1 MQLEKEILISDL
13 KRLHKEIVT
22 VYKNIFKYKI
32 ANNNEFRNLINKE
45 YKDGKVFDE
54 EGKKVWN
61 NQFFHRSAYTLLNK
75 ILFVRI
81 CEDKGFMLNDEDRVM
96 GQEVNPNAG
105 QKLSMLGLQKWTTLI
120 SNYSLSELIRFAFKD
135 MNRTYNNISLYKE
148 DKYDW
153 LIPNKNDVELKFNN
167 PEVYEGTY
175 FNEFEQLMHNIID
188 TLDTSHYDFNKSS
201 DNVLGDVYERFMD
214 RETRKALGQFYT
226 PDKVIKYILQN
237 TVQSAD
243 VVENPFIKVLDPSC
257 GSGHF
262 LIMAYD
268 LLRKKFEEKFE
279 VLQEKYSNEEYEVT
293 AGNSKFIIS
302 GKEYWTKK
310 YLHYHLLKHCI
321 YGADI
326 DGFALQI
333 TTINLLL
340 KDLDNFITDELNIIE
355 CDSIV
360 KWGKRYDLQQLE
372 NGLISGDSLFL
383 NYEETNEFGE
393 KIIKEI
399 GINEAELLVKTCQFW
414 ANKFDYIIGNP
425 PYLSYHG
432 RRRNHLTLKELTRLK
447 LEYDFVLDKK
457 KDGKLNS
464 VMFFLENAISYSK
477 ENGIVSY
484 IIPVDFFE
492 TPFRDIRKYIL
503 ENSEIKEIATDLV
516 EFEDVASGQII
527 IKLRKAV
534 SSDNYVEVKRF
545 ASNENYTLIQSDWHD
560 EKNEFRFNLLSNS
573 PEKYLIQKL
582 KKEETLM
589 DYYPKKLIRTSPRV
603 EEKLKG
609 FFSEVFVSSKPCFK
623 YAQGSYSLSEQYGV
637 LKSKLY
643 FLYDVELRD
652 EYNSFYTEKAK
663 EEGKKNPVVI
673 GLGDLKSIENP
684 KIFVRQSSNEICAT
698 YTDEPFSSNQSIYVI
713 NQENSDGNSNV
724 NLFYTLGL
732 LNSALITFF
741 ALNDRVIRIEKGKQP
756 QIKLS
761 DLKRLPFKYSDK
773 NYEEVIRINKK
784 ISELMKYKAELERD
798 LGILKKSNILNEFFI
813 LLEKIEEYESE
824 IELLI
829 FENDKKVFEIFNL
842 DKNEQLL
849 VLRNLEREKP
859 ERKEQILSGKSYI
872 EIVNITAE
880 QVYYELKNQPIE
892 EIAKKLEQYK
902 SEYTLSTLLK
912 VKRDYRQK
920 LSTDTANRKYLY
932 DQTLLYELIFEYI
945 SNELVEIITKNNTYM
960 HIQELLE
967 NINKNIL
974 NTSEIFSVL
983 KGENTTKKTLNV
995 LKNIIDNFSDTWDK
1009 YRKQLEKGK
1018 GIKPFVKYDKDI
1030 YGLSNWSD
1038 EVHKKFFMDSI
1049 NYHTTELND
1058 QLEDKSF
1065 DGVIKTRKKAEK
1077 ALNEVNNLN
1086 IKDKEDYIEILN
1098 EKIIKAFN

>member
-1 MQLEKEILISDL
+1 MDKEKLISDL
-13 KRLHKEIVT
+13 KRLHKEIVS
-22 VYKNIFKYKI
+22 VYENIFKYKI
-32 ANNNEFRNLINKE
+32 ANNDEFRDLINKE
-45 YKDGKVFDE
+45 YNDGKVFDDE
-54 EGKKVWN
+54 DKKVWN

-75 ILFVRI
+75 ILFIRI

-105 QKLSMLGLQKWTTLI
+105 QKLSMLGFQKWTNLI

-153 LIPNKNDVELKFNN
+153 LIPNKYDVELKFIN
-167 PEVYEGTY
+167 PEEYEGTY
-175 FNEFEQLMHNIID
+175 FNEFELLLHNIID
-188 TLDTSHYDFNKSS
+188 TLDTSHYDFNESS

-226 PDKVIKYILQN
+226 PDKVIKYILHN
-237 TVQSAD
+237 TVQNAD

-268 LLRKKFEEKFE
+268 LLRREFEEKFE
-279 VLQEKYSNEEYEVT
+279 VLQEKYSNEEYEVV
-293 AGNSKFIIS
+293 AGNNTFIIK
-302 GKEYWTKK
+302 GNQYWTKK

-360 KWGKRYDLQQLE
+360 KWNRRYNLQQLE
-372 NGLISGDSLFL
+372 NDVIFGDSLFL

-393 KIIKEI
+393 RITKEI
-399 GINEAELLVKTCQFW
+399 SINEAELLVKTCQFW

-432 RRRNHLTLKELTRLK
+432 RRRNHLSLKELTRLK

-464 VMFFLENAISYSK
+464 VMFFLENAIRYSK
-477 ENGIVSY
+477 ENGIISY

-534 SSDNYVEVKRF
+534 NPANYVEIKRF
-545 ASNENYTLIQSDWHD
+545 ASNENYTLSQSDWHD
-560 EKNEFRFNLLSNS
+560 EKSEFRFNLLSNS
-573 PEKYLIQKL
+573 PEKSLIQKL
-582 KKEETLM
+582 KKEEKLM

-609 FFSEVFVSSKPCFK
+609 FFSEVFVESKPCFR
-623 YAQGSYSLSEQYGV
+623 YAQGSYSLSEQYGD
-637 LKSKLY
+637 LKSRLY

-652 EYNSFYTEKAK
+652 EYNSVYAEKAK

-673 GLGDLKSIENP
+673 GLGDLKSIKNP

-713 NQENSDGNSNV
+713 NQENSDGKSNV

-732 LNSALITFF
+732 LNSSLITFF

-761 DLKRLPFKYSDK
+761 DLKRLPFKYSEK

-784 ISELMKYKAELERD
+784 ILELMKYKTELEQD
-798 LGILKKSNILNEFFI
+798 IGILKKSNILEQFYNVQ
-813 LLEKIEEYESE
+813 EKIEDYESE
-824 IELLI
+824 IELLR
-829 FENDKKVFEIFNL
+829 FENDKKIFEIFNL

-849 VLRNLEREKP
+849 VLSNLDREKP
-859 ERKEQILSGKSYI
+859 ERKEQILGGGSYI
-872 EIVNITAE
+872 EIVNRTAE
-880 QVYYELKNQPIE
+880 QINNELQNHTIVE
-892 EIAKKLEQYK
+892 VTKKLEQFK

-920 LSTDTANRKYLY
+920 LLTETESRKYLY
-932 DQTLLYELIFEYI
+932 DQALLYELIFEYI
-945 SNELVEIITKNNTYM
+945 SNESVEIITENNKYM

-967 NINKNIL
+967 NINKNIK
-974 NTSEIFSVL
+974 NASEIFSIL
-983 KGENTTKKTLNV
+983 KDDNTTKKTLIV

-1009 YRKQLEKGK
+1009 YRKQLEKEK
-1018 GIKPFVKYDKDI
+1018 GIKTFVKYDKDI
-1030 YGLSNWSD
+1030 YGLSKWSD
-1038 EVHKKFFMDSI
+1038 EVHKKFFMDII
-1049 NYHTTELND
+1049 NYHTTELKD

-1065 DGVIKTRKKAEK
+1065 NGVIRTKKKSEK
-1077 ALNEVNNLN
+1077 ALDEINNLN
-1086 IKDKEDYIEILN
+1086 IKDREDYIEVLK